1 MNFEHSILFRIS
13 DFVLRIS
20 CFAAQ
25 SRCGPFFTLT
35 IVYTP
40 RGLILYAA
48 SLRQAFAHC
57 ARSVTAALRGG
68 PGSVSVPMCRANLSV
83 PVRVAAL
90 VSRYL
95 TNKLIRHR
103 PLPDR
108 PKPLISIPCD
118 LEMSS
123 GITGTFAKG
132 PKTAAIPVSGVRYLC
147 ITHPFATKFLLDY
160 SIRNSVRLACLSHA
174 ASVRSEPGS
183 NSSVFIV
190 CRKFQNKPNFGAGK

>member
-1 MNFEHSILFRIS
+1 MGTIRSFSPLKEVYNPKAFILH
-13 DFVLRIS
+13 
-20 CFAAQ
+20 
-25 SRCGPFFTLT
+25 
-35 IVYTP
+35 
-40 RGLILYAA
+40 AA

-57 ARSVTAALRGG
+57 AIFVTAALRGG

-108 PKPLISIPCD
+108 PKPLISKPCD
-118 LEMSS
+118 LEISS

-147 ITHPFATKFLLDY
+147 ITHPFATNVSLDY
-160 SIRNSVRLACLSHA
+160 SIETFVRLACLSHA

-190 CRKFQNKPNFGAGK
+190 CPKFYQTKPFWWAHQRWTYHHGVS